1 MSEQQQAAANATQT
15 AGEGQ
20 QSSAEETL
28 YGMTPQHDAPKP
40 EGDKPEGEAAPKAE
54 GDKPEETKPEGEPK
68 DPPAEGDKP
77 KDGEDDKPKA
87 EPKIED
93 LKIPEGYK
101 SEDAEAV
108 IAYAK
113 EHGLDSKAAQSM
125 LDFKAKALN
134 DAQTA
139 ILEQAEVNKAT
150 WLEQVK
156 ADPHL
161 GGEHMEKT
169 SKIAKAV
176 IDKYATPQLKETLNK
191 TGLGNFPDLVRM
203 LVKMGDDMKI
213 VNDEF
218 VRGSDNPVTD
228 LSPESVLYPKQ
239 S

>member
-1 MSEQQQAAANATQT
+1 MSEQQEAAANATQT

-28 YGMTPQHDAPKP
+28 YGISPKQDDVKP
-40 EGDKPEGEAAPKAE
+40 EGDRPEGEASKAD
-54 GDKPEETKPEGEPK
+54 GDKPEEKPEGESK

-77 KDGEDDKPKA
+77 KDGEGEAKPELKV
-87 EPKIED
+87 ED
-93 LKIPEGYK
+93 LKVPEGFK
-101 SEDAEAV
+101 SAEAEAV
-108 IAYAK
+108 IAFAK
-113 EHGLDSKAAQSM
+113 EHGLDGKAAQAV
-125 LDFKAKALN
+125 LDFKAKAV
-134 DAQTA
+134 DEAQTA

-218 VRGSDNPVTD
+218 VRGANNPVTD
-228 LSPESVLYPKQ
+228 LSPENVLYPKQ